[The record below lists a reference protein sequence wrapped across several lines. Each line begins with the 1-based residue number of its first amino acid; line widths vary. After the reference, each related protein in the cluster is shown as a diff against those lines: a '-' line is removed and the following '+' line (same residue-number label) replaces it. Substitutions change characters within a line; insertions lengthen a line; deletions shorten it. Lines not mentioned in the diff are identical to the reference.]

1 VTDNERMA
9 TPENDR
15 SRTGAAAA
23 DIGGPTAEPV
33 QPTAPVERPEQGP
46 EQPPRADTT
55 RPAPVKI
62 KHTRISG
69 TWVAVIVA
77 VIVLIFLLI
86 FILQNLATI
95 TVHFLGAQGSLPA
108 GVGLLFAAVAGALLV
123 VLIGTARIVQLR
135 RTAKKAGAARHR

>member
-1 VTDNERMA
+1 MA

-33 QPTAPVERPEQGP
+33 QPRVPVERPEQGP
-46 EQPPRADTT
+46 EQPPRTDTTT

-69 TWVAVIVA
+69 TWVAVFVA
-77 VIVLIFLLI
+77 VGGGFVLLV

-95 TVHFLGAQGSLPA
+95 TVQFLGAQRSFPA
-108 GVGLLFAAVAGALLV
+108 GEGLLFAAVAGALLV

-135 RTAKKAGAARHR
+135 RTAKRAGAPRHR